1 MKKSPIAL
9 ATLLTA
15 TIAISGCAAFSQAVG
30 SGKVAPDEFRVV
42 SKAPLVVPPEFNL
55 RPPRPGEARPLELRP
70 DMQARS
76 AVFGVSMGA
85 SASPGEQQL
94 VANLGASN
102 ADPRIRDILDSETGD
117 LARKP
122 DSFADRLLGRRTG
135 PMDTQAEIDATGE
148 AERLASERQA
158 INSATGGQ
166 APTIQQNRSRAI
178 KLPGM

>member
-1 MKKSPIAL
+1 LKKSPIAIL
-9 ATLLTA
+9 TLLTA
-15 TIAISGCAAFSQAVG
+15 VVAVSGCAAFSQAIG

-94 VANLGASN
+94 VASLDASN
-102 ADPRIRDILDSETGD
+102 ADPRIRDILDAETGD

-135 PMDTQAEIDATGE
+135 PMDAAAQLESGPE
-148 AERLASERQA
+148 AERLQSERRA
-158 INSATGGQ
+158 IDTATGGQ
-166 APTIQQNRSRAI
+166 PATIQQNRSRAI